1 MEYAR
6 LITLL
11 LCVVAGLQQ
20 SVHGAGNPPITFRS
34 LLEEMINRDALAR
47 FPEPAYTCKQFSSY
61 DRHSDTPNSPTWWAN
76 MDRSYF
82 LRTEHTAGRKEYVLM
97 DTAGP
102 GAVVRFWAT
111 WHGPAGKPFTNG
123 ILRFYLDGSP
133 KPAIEGPIQ
142 SVLDGGLL
150 TGAPLSEGVS
160 PQTPY
165 EQRGHNLYLPIPYAQ
180 HCKITYQT
188 DAPVDEGAHQ
198 GEALYYQINYR
209 TYAAGTS
216 VQSFSMDQ
224 LETARAVLAKTQTQ
238 MSQSLRPEVDNRS
251 HRHVPI
257 DMPAGGSST
266 LALDST
272 SPQAIVAFTVK
283 LKAENLPQA
292 LRSTVLEMIVDDTRT
307 VWCPVGDFF
316 GIGYQGKPYKT
327 WYTEVSEDGT
337 MSCYWP
343 MPYQRSALIKL
354 HNLGEQIVRD
364 EKLQVQTK
372 PWTWDHRSMYF
383 HAAWKQ
389 WSKIQTCSN
398 TKAQDQGAFDL
409 NWIKVT
415 GQGVYVGDSLAI
427 FNGAAAWWGE
437 GDEKIYVDGEIFP
450 SHFGTGTEDY
460 YGYAWCRP
468 EYFQSAFHAQP
479 IGAGNFESGF
489 SVNVRYRALDAIP
502 FTTSLQFDME
512 LWHWAKTRM
521 NYAPTM
527 FWYARPGATAN
538 IQPMPEEARSKVAL
552 VQDDVVEIKRVKGA
566 LEGEAMRI
574 HQTTGGKTE
583 IQSAAQFDWSG
594 NKQLWWI
601 DANEGDTLTLDFSVD
616 KAGLYAMTAAL
627 TKANDY
633 GMIAIAVNGK
643 LLIEKIDLYHPTVIT
658 GEIPLGTCH
667 LEQGVNQLEVK
678 IVGANPKAIQ
688 RNMFGLDYI
697 FLTPQN

>member
-1 MEYAR
+1 MKYGIWIASI
-6 LITLL
+6 LMAI
-11 LCVVAGLQQ
+11 V
-20 SVHGAGNPPITFRS
+20 SVQKSVQAAENPPITFSS
-34 LLEEMINRDALAR
+34 LLEEMVSRDALAR

-61 DRHSDTPNSPTWWAN
+61 DRHSDTPDSPTWWAN

-82 LRTEHTAGRKEYVLM
+82 LRTEEKAGKKEYVLM

-111 WHGPAGKPFTNG
+111 WHGPSGKPFTNG
-123 ILRFYLDGSP
+123 ILRFYLDGNE

-142 SVLDGGLL
+142 SVLDEGML

-160 PQTPY
+160 PQTQY
-165 EQRGHNLYLPIPYAQ
+165 GQRGHNLYLPIPYAR

-209 TYAAGTS
+209 TYAAGTA

-224 LETARAVLAKTQTQ
+224 LETAKSVLAETQKKL
-238 MSQSLRPEVDNRS
+238 SQAVRPEVESRLN
-251 HRHVPI
+251 RHVPI
-257 DMPAGGSST
+257 NIPAGGSST
-266 LALDST
+266 RALDST
-272 SPQAIVAFTVK
+272 NPQAIVAFTVK
-283 LKAENLPQA
+283 LKAGNLPQA
-292 LRSTVLEMIVDDTRT
+292 LRSTVLEMIFDDTRT

-316 GIGYQGKPYKT
+316 GIGYNGKPYKT
-327 WYTEVSEDGT
+327 WYTEVTEDGT

-343 MPYQRSALIKL
+343 MPYQRSVLIKL
-354 HNLGEQIVRD
+354 HNLGDQIVRD
-364 EKLQVQTK
+364 EKFQTQIK
-372 PWTWDHRSMYF
+372 PWTWDNRSMYF

-389 WSKIQTCSN
+389 WTKIQTCSN
-398 TKAQDQGAFDL
+398 TKAQDHGAFDL
-409 NWIKVT
+409 NWVKVA

-437 GDEKIYVDGEIFP
+437 GDEKIYVDGETFP

-479 IGAGNFESGF
+479 SGTGNLDSGF

-502 FTTSLQFDME
+502 FTRALQFDME
-512 LWHWAKTRM
+512 LWHWARTRV
-521 NYAPTM
+521 NYAPAT

-538 IQPMPEEARSKVAL
+538 VQPMPEEARSKVAL
-552 VQDDVVEIKRVKGA
+552 VQEDVVEIKRVKGA
-566 LEGEAMRI
+566 LEGEAMQIR
-574 HQTTGGKTE
+574 QNTGGKTE
-583 IQSAAQFDWSG
+583 LQSGAQFDWSG
-594 NKQLWWI
+594 GKQLWWI
-601 DANEGDTLTLDFSVD
+601 DAKEGDTLILDFSVD

-633 GMIAIAVNGK
+633 GIIAIAVNGK
-643 LLIEKIDLYHPTVIT
+643 PLAEKLDLYNPAVIT
-658 GEIPLGTCH
+658 EEIALGTCQ
-667 LEQGVNQLEVK
+667 LKQGVNQLEVK
-678 IVGANPKAIQ
+678 IIGSNPEAIK

-697 FLTPQN
+697 LLTPQN

>member
-1 MEYAR
+1 MRYAR
-6 LITLL
+6 PIASL
-11 LCVVAGLQQ
+11 LCIIAGLQQ
-20 SVHGAGNPPITFRS
+20 VVLAADNPPITFSS
-34 LLEEMINRDALAR
+34 LLEEMVNRDALAR
-47 FPEPAYTCKQFSSY
+47 FPEPAYICKQFSSY
-61 DRHSDTPNSPTWWAN
+61 DRHSDTPDSPTWWAN

-82 LRTEHTAGRKEYVLM
+82 LGTEEKAGKKEYVLM

-111 WHGPAGKPFTNG
+111 WHGPSGKPFTNG
-123 ILRFYLDGSP
+123 ILRFYLDGNE

-142 SVLDGGLL
+142 SVLDEGML

-160 PQTPY
+160 PQTQY
-165 EQRGHNLYLPIPYAQ
+165 GQRGHNLYVPIPYAK

-209 TYAAGTS
+209 TYAAGTA

-224 LETARAVLAKTQTQ
+224 LETAKSVLAETQNKL
-238 MSQSLRPEVDNRS
+238 SQAVRPEVESPRN
-251 HRHVPI
+251 RHVPI
-257 DMPAGGSST
+257 DIPAGGNST

-272 SPQAIVAFTVK
+272 NPQAIVAFTVK
-283 LKAENLPQA
+283 LKADNLPQA
-292 LRSTVLEMIVDDTRT
+292 LRSTVLEMIFDDTRT

-316 GIGYQGKPYKT
+316 GIGYKGKPYKT

-337 MSCYWP
+337 MSCYWL
-343 MPYQRSALIKL
+343 MPYQRSVLIKL

-364 EKLQVQTK
+364 EKFQAQTK
-372 PWTWDHRSMYF
+372 PWTWDNRSMYF
-383 HAAWKQ
+383 YAAWKQ
-389 WSKIQTCSN
+389 WTKIQTCSN

-409 NWIKVT
+409 NWVKVA

-437 GDEKIYVDGEIFP
+437 GDEKIYVDGETFP

-479 IGAGNFESGF
+479 TGAGNFESDF

-512 LWHWAKTRM
+512 LWHWAKTRV
-521 NYAPTM
+521 NYAPTT
-527 FWYARPGATAN
+527 FWYARPGATSN
-538 IQPMPEEARSKVAL
+538 VQPMPEEARNKIAL
-552 VQDDVVEIKRVKGA
+552 VQEDVVEIKRVKGA
-566 LEGEAMRI
+566 LEGEAMQI
-574 HQTTGGKTE
+574 QQTTGGKTE
-583 IQSAAQFDWSG
+583 LQSGAQFDWSG
-594 NKQLWWI
+594 TKQLWWI
-601 DANEGDTLTLDFSVD
+601 DAKEGDILTLEFSVD

-627 TKANDY
+627 TKARDY
-633 GMIAIAVNGK
+633 GIVAIIVNGK
-643 LLIEKIDLYHPTVIT
+643 PLTEKLDLYNPAVIT
-658 GEIPLGTCH
+658 EEIALGTCQ
-667 LEQGVNQLEVK
+667 LKQGVNQLEVK
-678 IVGANPKAIQ
+678 IVGSNPEAIK

-697 FLTPQN
+697 LLAPQN